1 MQMAVSSQRL
11 LSLHLTLLTLFR
23 AGKFGCVFK
32 AHLNEQEVNGVP
44 SYIVAVKTGKAEASD
59 KEKTELLMEA
69 VIMAQFS
76 HDNIVNLIGH
86 CISDMGLVMVVVQY
100 CEYGSLSAF
109 LAKNDREVVDGMAF
123 KFGFD
128 VARGMDFITS
138 LGFVHRDLA
147 VRRACACAV
156 HVCVHVCVCAC
167 VRIYI
172 YIYSYIIIYIHMC
185 VCSARWDACS
195 AAVPECNGCFP
206 LYSSAH
212 SDWGRRATC

>member
-1 MQMAVSSQRL
+1 MAVSSQRL